1 MAKIFWIA
9 EKSGDYMEISAFNNK
24 RKAEEKAMEL
34 APHFSFGDNEVPKE
48 EGDDDGDSW
57 LYSGMINAKE
67 CFVLYRGSGMP
78 HADGEFVDEAEV
90 SRWVEQEGYDTAGAC
105 FPAKLKGGM
114 GEVYLG
120 SEAEANGSELFVFED
135 GEVYESNKNDK
146 TMKYVKLFE
155 QFIGSQKVNEY
166 VSLWYSWE
174 ESREGEPTP
183 ADEKKWAPVLKAFKV
198 RSFDDLTWLA
208 EAIPG
213 SDDFHNNSKVV
224 KSLRLKSI
232 RDDQDEWQDPH
243 GNVDFDIL
251 EYKGLLIGD
260 HSDEMRYQGTLVRT
274 KDVKAWEAIY
284 KEEGSESYLY

>member
-48 EGDDDGDSW
+48 EGNDDGDSW

-78 HADGEFVDEAEV
+78 HADGEFVDDAEV

-105 FPAKLKGGM
+105 FPVKLKGGM

-135 GEVYESNKNDK
+135 GEVYESKQA
-146 TMKYVKLFE
+146 MKYMPTFE
-155 QFIGSQKVNEY
+155 SFIGSQKVNENAT
-166 VSLWYSWE
+166 LL
-174 ESREGEPTP
+174 
-183 ADEKKWAPVLKAFKV
+183 D
-198 RSFDDLTWLA
+198 SFDEYGW
-208 EAIPG
+208 
-213 SDDFHNNSKVV
+213 SDEYDNKYYDITSALGGAMDELVWITDGLPDFIQEMGKLV
-224 KSLRLKSI
+224 KEYKMDGLDSPT
-232 RDDQDEWQDPH
+232 DYDGEEVEDPH
-243 GNVDFDIL
+243 GDAELSLFK
-251 EYKGLLIGD
+251 YKGLKIG
-260 HSDEMRYQGTLVRT
+260 HFTDEMAYSACLCHER
-274 KDVKAWEAIY
+274 DVKKWTKII
-284 KEEGSESYLY
+284 KDMGEEDYLY